1 MMKLLMIPVIEWGG
15 VWRAKASIQ
24 AFGILWICCCTSY
37 CQQLLLLNLLLLPQ
51 DGFHIDLNLL
61 SEQISQLLAC
71 NAMLKSKFSCEPV
84 RIVALSDQDVCRIA
98 IRISDI
104 HCNCQDFP
112 SLQALRATSL
122 ELTWVGKD
130 RVDSVVERDR
140 ILLVLNRRILARP
153 ISRSFLTTVP
163 YHLRIRWLMR
173 NTTTT
178 CTSSW
183 LIELLSTLIR
193 CI

>member
-1 MMKLLMIPVIEWGG
+1 
-15 VWRAKASIQ
+15 
-24 AFGILWICCCTSY
+24 
-37 CQQLLLLNLLLLPQ
+37 
-51 DGFHIDLNLL
+51 
-61 SEQISQLLAC
+61 
-71 NAMLKSKFSCEPV
+71 MLDSKFSCEPV

-112 SLQALRATSL
+112 SLQALRAASL

-130 RVDSVVERDR
+130 RVDSVIERDR
-140 ILLVLNRRILARP
+140 ILLVLYRRILARP
-153 ISRSFLTTVP
+153 ISRSIIATVP

-173 NTTTT
+173 NTTTA

-183 LIELLSTLIR
+183 LIEMLSTLIR
-193 CI
+193 CFEDCAWLCGERIHWISLLFTAKIVECRRTTSSNWSAEFSLTVDEKILKFLHFI